1 MHVRSPPLTPG
12 QRDVAL
18 ARDPDPAADRAYF
31 RAATARGIV
40 TTTEW
45 KYAAAS
51 SEYNPTSPFE

>member
-1 MHVRSPPLTPG
+1 MSGVASDAPG

-18 ARDPDPAADRAYF
+18 APNPTLRQRPYFKAASERE
-31 RAATARGIV
+31 IV

-51 SEYNPTSPFE
+51 SE